1 MPRLGLRARSAREG
15 NRVAAAQESREVFT
29 SFAFGDDVDV
39 IRRDA
44 RIPRP
49 RFFREDAAHQR
60 RQRSRDRDI
69 RQGDRLGDVIK
80 QKSPAVRSQTRVER
94 FERRLDVRSRA
105 RVAENVRANARVEGV
120 TRELHPRVNRRRARR
135 VSRGRVQGSRGRAG
149 GGDCVRVEGTK
160 RAACEARVRRK
171 VVFRVFFPEARRDE
185 SRGEKDIEKCI
196 EPTGRAGAWRVD
208 AP

>member
-1 MPRLGLRARSAREG
+1 MPPATR
-15 NRVAAAQESREVFT
+15 
-29 SFAFGDDVDV
+29 
-39 IRRDA
+39 

-105 RVAENVRANARVEGV
+105 SAFAENVRATRVEGV
-120 TRELHPRVNRRRARR
+120 TREPTHASTAAARV
-135 VSRGRVQGSRGRAG
+135 GSVAEGYREAA
-149 GGDCVRVEGTK
+149 DVPVVATAFAEGTK
-160 RAACEARVRRK
+160 RAVCEKPRQTK
-171 VVFRVFFPEARRDE
+171 KSFFVFFFL
-185 SRGEKDIEKCI
+185 
-196 EPTGRAGAWRVD
+196 RA
-208 AP
+208 P